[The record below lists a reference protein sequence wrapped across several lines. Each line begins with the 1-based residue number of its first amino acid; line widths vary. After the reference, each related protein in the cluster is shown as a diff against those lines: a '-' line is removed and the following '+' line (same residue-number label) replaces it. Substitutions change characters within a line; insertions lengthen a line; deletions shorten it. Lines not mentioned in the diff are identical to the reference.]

1 MFSKGFI
8 SIITFLLFYS
18 TFVSL
23 QSQEQ
28 AKGKGMNVVGS
39 DKVKVTKPYRKLYAL
54 CIGINDYSFPDIP
67 DLAYAENDASEVAK
81 ILESDYGFDKVT
93 LLVGK
98 DATRENIIN
107 ALADL
112 QDSSKVK
119 KEDGVVIYFSGHGVT
134 VKVNNGEQG
143 YLLPIDAKVKLKNI
157 NNPAPY
163 RRSALRMDSLKDDA
177 DAIPARHVLFLVDAC
192 YSGYMSSKAVS
203 AAPEIENALSYDARQ
218 VITAGTHGEQAVEH
232 HAWKH
237 GAFTYKLLEKLSHEK
252 KPVSASA
259 LGIWLKKSVPR
270 EVAAR
275 TPEFKLSPQV
285 KYLSGSGDF
294 YFIREN
300 FNFKPSTIQ
309 SLEEAK
315 RKNIPIDYLK
325 KVWEAEKL
333 LNELENKR

>member
-1 MFSKGFI
+1 MLHKGLKL
-8 SIITFLLFYS
+8 TCCLFLLFAALIIS
-18 TFVSL
+18 A
-23 QSQEQ
+23 EEK
-28 AKGKGMNVVGS
+28 AKGKGMKATGT
-39 DKVKVTKPYRKLYAL
+39 KPVKATKPYRKLFAL

-67 DLAYAENDASEVAK
+67 DLSYAENDAKEVAE
-81 ILESDYGFDKVT
+81 ILKKDYGFDYVT
-93 LLVGK
+93 LLIGK
-98 DATRENIIN
+98 NATREKIID

-119 KEDGVVIYFSGHGVT
+119 KEDGVIIYFSGHGVT

-143 YLLPIDAKVKLKNI
+143 YLLPIDSKVSLKNI
-157 NNPAPY
+157 NNPAPF

-177 DAIPARHVLFLVDAC
+177 DAIPAKHVLFLVDAC

-203 AAPEIENALSYDARQ
+203 LAPEIENALSYNARQ
-218 VITAGTHGEQAVEH
+218 VITAGTQGEQAVEH

-237 GAFTYKLLEKLSHEK
+237 GAFTYKLLEKLSHEA
-252 KPVSASA
+252 KPVSASS
-259 LGIWLKKSVPR
+259 LGIWLKRSVPR

-275 TPEFKLSPQV
+275 APEFKLSPQV

-300 FNFKPSTIQ
+300 FNFKPTTIQ
-309 SLEEAK
+309 SIEEAK
-315 RKNIPIDYLK
+315 RKKIPIEYLK

-333 LNELENKR
+333 LNELERN